1 MFASVV
7 LDDVE
12 LKPASRQ
19 LIGVKVTMPAGS
31 GDKGKVQFDRPLDV
45 DVESAG
51 QGAMIGFFLSR
62 DAAAWQLLLRT
73 EGGRTPGRE
82 VGVDAIAGLEV
93 PEMIPQV

>member
-1 MFASVV
+1 
-7 LDDVE
+7 
-12 LKPASRQ
+12 
-19 LIGVKVTMPAGS
+19 
-31 GDKGKVQFDRPLDV
+31 
-45 DVESAG
+45 
-51 QGAMIGFFLSR
+51 MIGFFLSR